1 MNIATLTGTPLGK
14 GDPSDVGGTR
24 RAESGVFRQNDTTGK
39 GGGPHSGGVRRVDGM
54 PGRGHLAGRPQLDVR
69 NQILPTHHRVSLS
82 VVVSRLAD
90 VLRFVN
96 EHCLEGVVAK
106 DADSRYE
113 AGKRSGRWMRGRSS
127 SLPHESERVSF
138 PPRGARYSRRS
149 SILSRRIARL
159 PICRIGAL
167 AALGRA

>member
-1 MNIATLTGTPLGK
+1 LEKATHPTSVGPAALKAESFVKTTRPARAVARTQAAFVESMECLGVATL
-14 GDPSDVGGTR
+14 
-24 RAESGVFRQNDTTGK
+24 
-39 GGGPHSGGVRRVDGM
+39 
-54 PGRGHLAGRPQLDVR
+54 PQLDVR

-113 AGKRSGRWMRGRSS
+113 AGKRSGRWMR
-127 SLPHESERVSF
+127 
-138 PPRGARYSRRS
+138 
-149 SILSRRIARL
+149 
-159 PICRIGAL
+159 
-167 AALGRA
+167 